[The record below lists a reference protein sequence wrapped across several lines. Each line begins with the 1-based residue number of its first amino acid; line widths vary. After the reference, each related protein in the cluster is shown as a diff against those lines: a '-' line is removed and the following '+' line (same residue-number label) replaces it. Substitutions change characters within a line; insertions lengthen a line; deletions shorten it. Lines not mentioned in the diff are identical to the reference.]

1 MSVVTASTSKG
12 EKSKKF
18 QSLDINN
25 IYQVRYFSNAFL
37 TQIISCVWEFHYLTG
52 PITASYLYVYR
63 VQPQSPNKKLF
74 LKNMDYKALVNFL
87 PLGVH
92 LQICLVWKL
101 KIMEMILQLQLFQLD
116 RLGGQEKMINLQQ
129 KKQTHLLLM
138 DNLNWSKGIQTIK
151 VKIWQIIFIIWTT
164 VHNRYGSN
172 LLFT

>member
-1 MSVVTASTSKG
+1 
-12 EKSKKF
+12 
-18 QSLDINN
+18 
-25 IYQVRYFSNAFL
+25 
-37 TQIISCVWEFHYLTG
+37 
-52 PITASYLYVYR
+52 
-63 VQPQSPNKKLF
+63 
-74 LKNMDYKALVNFL
+74 MDYKALVNFL

-101 KIMEMILQLQLFQLD
+101 KTMEMILQLQLFQLD

-164 VHNRYGSN
+164 VHNRYSSN
-172 LLFT
+172 PLFI

>member
-37 TQIISCVWEFHYLTG
+37 TQIISCVRSNKFHYLTG

-74 LKNMDYKALVNFL
+74 LKNMDYKALVNFP

-138 DNLNWSKGIQTIK
+138 DNLNWSKGVQMTK
-151 VKIWQIIFIIWTT
+151 VKIWQITFIWITS
-164 VHNRYGSN
+164 HNR
-172 LLFT
+172 